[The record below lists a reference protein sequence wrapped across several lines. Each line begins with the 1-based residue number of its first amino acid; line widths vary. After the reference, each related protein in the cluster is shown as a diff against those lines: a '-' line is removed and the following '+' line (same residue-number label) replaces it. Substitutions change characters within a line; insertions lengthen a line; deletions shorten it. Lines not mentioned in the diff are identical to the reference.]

1 MADRFLPCSKEVIV
15 ARRSGSLVSTLA
27 VVGLV
32 VTACTPAP
40 QLNVPPQDPTSPS
53 ALWLQ
58 ANIPNQPLVNVTL
71 GGTPAAGEMV
81 DTNHVSIT
89 ARADDPDGGI
99 RAIRIWATTRR
110 SMPGTVQGPTLAGTP
125 EVERVSSATVGQP
138 ANPTESVTWE
148 LDVEPL
154 IGAFW
159 DLSLDVFAEAE
170 NFHGGK
176 VTTPVLTLHVRRV
189 GLRLRVIALSNDDGT
204 RAPQVTAAQF
214 TDVVARVNRVFRGS
228 GIRFLYDPAADWQ
241 PINSTGMNQDA
252 TIAAGGNAFAATLPG
267 RIPLLLRWGS
277 AADPTGNGNAYPPPG
292 AGTLPANVTDA
303 DQRYVALPSLYP
315 TTGLSFL
322 TLGNGSFVAHELGH
336 YLGLYHTFPG
346 WDGINPMYGT
356 STGSAAAA
364 DLALITHIGS
374 NGGTIDA
381 LDGDRLP
388 DTPPDPGTFV
398 YDLHGNSDGRADEVC
413 TSSQVTVS
421 GTIGG
426 NPVSFTFDP
435 DVRNVM
441 SYHAMCGTGDNPEPQ
456 KFTPDQV
463 RQMHRTLTVP
473 QRNHLLSPP

>member
-1 MADRFLPCSKEVIV
+1 M
-15 ARRSGSLVSTLA
+15 ARRLYSPARWSNVT
-27 VVGLV
+27 VIGLV

-40 QLNVPPQDPTSPS
+40 QLNVPSQDATPPA

-58 ANIPNQPLVNVTL
+58 ANIPNQPLANVTL
-71 GGTPAAGEMV
+71 GGALASGEMV

-99 RAIRIWATTRR
+99 KAIRIWATTRR
-110 SMPGTVQGPTLAGTP
+110 SLPGTVEGPSLAGAP
-125 EVERVSSATVGQP
+125 EVERVSSAVVGQP
-138 ANPTESVTWE
+138 ANPTESVTWD
-148 LDVEPL
+148 LDVEPR

-159 DLSLDVFAEAE
+159 DVWIDLFAEAE

-189 GLRLRVIALSNDDGT
+189 GLRLRVIALSNDDGS

-228 GIRFLYDPAADWQ
+228 GIRFLYDEAADWQ
-241 PINSTGMNQDA
+241 ARNSTSMNQDA
-252 TIAAGGNAFAATLPG
+252 TIFADGNALAATLPG
-267 RIPLLLRWGS
+267 RIPVLLRWGS
-277 AADPTGNGNAYPPPG
+277 GAGVTGNGNAFPPPG
-292 AGTLPANVTDA
+292 AGTLPANVTDN

-322 TLGNGSFVAHELGH
+322 TLGNGSFAAHELGH

-346 WDGINPMYGT
+346 WDGVNPVFGA
-356 STGSAAAA
+356 STGSAPVA
-364 DLALITHIGS
+364 DQALITYVGNNGS
-374 NGGTIDA
+374 TAAA
-381 LDGDRLP
+381 LDGDRLA
-388 DTPPDPGTFV
+388 DTPPDPGTV
-398 YDLHGNSDGRADEVC
+398 LYDLHGNSDGNPNEVC
-413 TSSQVTVS
+413 TTSQITVS
-421 GTIGG
+421 GTVGG

-441 SYHAMCGTGDNPEPQ
+441 SYHALCGTGDNPEPQ

-463 RQMHRTLTVP
+463 RQMHHVLTVP
-473 QRNHLLSPP
+473 VRNHLLSPP

>member
-1 MADRFLPCSKEVIV
+1 V
-15 ARRSGSLVSTLA
+15 ARRSCSPARWSNLA

-40 QLNVPPQDPTSPS
+40 QLNVPPQDATPPS

-71 GGTPAAGEMV
+71 GGSVATGEMS

-99 RAIRIWATTRR
+99 KAIRIWATTRR
-110 SMPGTVQGPTLAGTP
+110 SMPGTIQGPTLAGAP
-125 EVERVSSATVGQP
+125 EVENVSSAAVGQP
-138 ANPTESVTWE
+138 ASPTESVTWE
-148 LDVEPL
+148 LDVEPR
-154 IGAFW
+154 IGAFG
-159 DLSLDVFAEAE
+159 DVSIDVFAEAE

-176 VTTPVLTLHVRRV
+176 VNTPVLTLHVRRV

-214 TDVVARVNRVFRGS
+214 TDVVARVNRVYRGS
-228 GIRFLYDPAADWQ
+228 GIRFLYDEAADWQ
-241 PINSTGMNQDA
+241 PVNSTGMNQDA
-252 TIAAGGNAFAATLPG
+252 TIFADGNALAATLPG

-277 AADPTGNGNAYPPPG
+277 GPGVTGNGNAFPPPG
-292 AGTLPANVTDA
+292 AGTLPANVTDN

-346 WDGINPMYGT
+346 WDGVNPVYGT
-356 STGSAAAA
+356 STGSAAVA
-364 DLALITHIGS
+364 DQALITYIGNNTS
-374 NGGTIDA
+374 TIAA
-381 LDGDRLP
+381 LDGDRLA
-388 DTPPDPGTFV
+388 DTPPDPGTII
-398 YDLHGNSDGRADEVC
+398 YDLHGNSDGNPNEVC
-413 TSSQVTVS
+413 TTPQITVT

-463 RQMHRTLTVP
+463 RQIHHVLTVP
-473 QRNHLLSPP
+473 IRNHLLSPP

>member
-1 MADRFLPCSKEVIV
+1 MSRSQAIV
-15 ARRSGSLVSTLA
+15 M
-27 VVGLV
+27 GLV
-32 VTACTPAP
+32 LGIAACTPERP
-40 QLNVPPQDPTSPS
+40 QLNVPAQDPTPPS

-58 ANIPNQPLVNVTL
+58 ANAPNQPLVNVTL
-71 GGTPAAGEMV
+71 GGAVATGEMV

-110 SMPGTVQGPTLAGTP
+110 SLPGTVEGPTLAGAP
-125 EVERVSSATVGQP
+125 EVEKVSSAAVGQP
-138 ANPTESVTWE
+138 ANPTESVTWD
-148 LDVEPL
+148 LDVEPR

-159 DLSLDVFAEAE
+159 DMWIDVFAEAE

-204 RAPQVTAAQF
+204 KAPQVTAAQF
-214 TDVVARVNRVFRGS
+214 TDVVARLNRVYRGA
-228 GIRFLYDPAADWQ
+228 GIRFLYDEAADWQ
-241 PINSTGMNQDA
+241 AMNSTGMNEDA
-252 TIAAGGNAFAATLPG
+252 TIFTQGNAIAATLPG

-277 AADPTGNGNAYPPPG
+277 GTGVTGNGNAYPPPG
-292 AGTLPANVTDA
+292 AGTLPANVTDN

-322 TLGNGSFVAHELGH
+322 TLGNGSFIAHELGH

-346 WDGINPMYGT
+346 WDGTNPVFGT
-356 STGSAAAA
+356 STSPAAVA
-364 DLALITHIGS
+364 DQALVTYVGN
-374 NGGTIDA
+374 NGGTVEA

-388 DTPPDPGTFV
+388 DTPPDPGTIL
-398 YDLHGNSDGRADEVC
+398 YDLHGNNDGNASEVC
-413 TSSQVTVS
+413 TSSQITIS
-421 GTIGG
+421 GTLSG

-441 SYHAMCGTGDNPEPQ
+441 SYHALCGTGDNPEPQ
-456 KFTPDQV
+456 KFTADQV
-463 RQMHRTLTVP
+463 RQMHHTLTVP
-473 QRNHLLSPP
+473 ARIHLLSPP